1 MLSHILVCL
10 CMSLKKG
17 FITYSTGVFN
27 IRNAGLSNV
36 FVSDG
41 VEQTSLNMT
50 IDERSFS
57 SMKCCGQCMH
67 THCG

>member
-1 MLSHILVCL
+1 
-10 CMSLKKG
+10 MSYIKKI
-17 FITYSTGVFN
+17 FITFNTKVFN

-36 FVSDG
+36 FVNDE

-57 SMKCCGQCMH
+57 SMTH
-67 THCG
+67 THS